1 MLYHRDMPITTV
13 LLDAG
18 GVLMDPNWQRVSDA
32 LRRQGIEVEPEALSN
47 AEPHAK
53 FRFDEPV
60 RIATTRDEDRWDAYF
75 EHVLTQAGVRTTTGV
90 RTTPGL
96 AEALT
101 ELRAYHAAHNL
112 WEYVPTGVPEA
123 LGRLRSLGLQLVVVS
138 NANERL
144 RASFDRLGLSQHIDI
159 LVNSYEEDVEKPDP
173 RLFQLALDRAA
184 AHADTAVHVGDLYH
198 VDVVGARAAGVRAV
212 LLDRADLYAAFDCDR
227 VRGLHELADLLG
239 SGSSQP

>member
-1 MLYHRDMPITTV
+1 MPIKTV

-32 LRRQGIEVEPEALSN
+32 LRRQGVDVEPEALSN
-47 AEPHAK
+47 AEPYAK

-60 RIATTRDEDRWDAYF
+60 RIATSKDEDRWDAYF
-75 EHVLTQAGVRTTTGV
+75 EHVLTQAGVRATAGI
-90 RTTPGL
+90 
-96 AEALT
+96 AEAMT

-112 WEYVPTGVPEA
+112 WEHVPSEVPEA

-144 RASFDRLGLSQHIDI
+144 RASFDRLGRSQHIDV
-159 LVNSYEEDVEKPDP
+159 LVNSHDEGVEKPDP
-173 RLFQLALDRAA
+173 RLFRLALDRATA
-184 AHADTAVHVGDLYH
+184 RADASVHIGDLYH

-212 LLDRADLYAAFDCDR
+212 LLDRADLYAAYDCDR
-227 VRGLHELADLLG
+227 VRRLHEVVDLLG
-239 SGSSQP
+239 S